1 MPDESLMFRDDEEV
15 SDVVRRHIQN
25 RLPDMIGA
33 KRSLTFRMDLY
44 DHARLTWLAE
54 QLGVHKS
61 VLVRDLL
68 AAAMA
73 QAVNELVPEE
83 EDRERLREQFNSDTQ
98 QMLADQV
105 RGEVG

>member
-1 MPDESLMFRDDEEV
+1 MFRDDEEV

-44 DHARLTWLAE
+44 DHARLTWLTE

-73 QAVNELVPEE
+73 QAINELAPEE
-83 EDRERLREQFNSDTQ
+83 EDRERLREQFNRDTQ
-98 QMLADQV
+98 EMLSEQV